1 MVEARNLMATRWEV
15 LLPGS
20 DRVKLQA
27 AAEMALD
34 EIERLEQQ
42 LSRFLHTS
50 DVSQINSSPAGVA
63 VRLEPRLFALIQM
76 AASIHQAT
84 EGAFDITLGPL
95 LNAWGFT
102 GAGAGE
108 VHHPAIREARACC
121 GLHLVD
127 LDPAEQTLTLLHDSV
142 EIDLGAIGKGYAID
156 RAVEMLD
163 EAAVASALIHAGT
176 STSFGLGGPAGESAW
191 IVGIRDPAS
200 PEGESLATVDLHDTA
215 LSVSAPHGRRSSDG
229 KRDYGHIL
237 DPRTGEPTEAALL
250 AAAVHESATLT
261 DAIST
266 ALLVLG
272 EEGPALMEA
281 RFPDVGFLVALGGKS
296 STVLTGGP
304 DSRRPLLLHE
314 ARRNGEAR

>member
-1 MVEARNLMATRWEV
+1 MATRWEI

-20 DRVKLQA
+20 DRVRLQA

-50 DVSQINSSPAGVA
+50 DISQINSSPAGVP

-76 AASIHQAT
+76 AASIHRAT

-102 GAGAGE
+102 GADAGE
-108 VHHPAIREARACC
+108 VDDQAIEDARGRC
-121 GLHLVD
+121 GLHLVE
-127 LDPAEQTLTLLHDSV
+127 LDAAEHTLTPLRDSV

-163 EAAVASALIHAGT
+163 EAAVESALIHAGT

-191 IVGIRDPAS
+191 KVGIRDPSS
-200 PEGESLATVDLHDTA
+200 PEGESLATVDLQDTA
-215 LSVSAPHGRRSSDG
+215 LSVSAPHGRMSSG
-229 KRDYGHIL
+229 GGRDYGHIL
-237 DPRTGEPTEAALL
+237 DPRTGEPAEAALL

-281 RFPDVGFLVALGGKS
+281 RFPDVGFLIAFGGKS
-296 STVLTGGP
+296 STLLTGGP
-304 DSRRPLLLHE
+304 DSRRPSLLHE
-314 ARRNGEAR
+314 ARRTEEAR